1 MVYMNGRREEFMFL
15 FLLVASF
22 ALVLLSQ
29 LILAGLLGFVEEE
42 VALFE

>member
-1 MVYMNGRREEFMFL
+1 MFL
-15 FLLVASF
+15 LLFSLLVASF

-29 LILAGLLGFVEEE
+29 LILVGLLGFGWRRRFVEEE